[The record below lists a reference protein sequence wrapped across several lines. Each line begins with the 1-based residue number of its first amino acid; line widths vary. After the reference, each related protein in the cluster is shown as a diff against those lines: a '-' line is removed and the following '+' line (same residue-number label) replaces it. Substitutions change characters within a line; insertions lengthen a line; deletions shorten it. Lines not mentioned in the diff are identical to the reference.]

1 MSEISTANCL
11 CWIPVLCSLNIKWL
25 LLLLLP
31 FTVQHQCVEGSDIIC
46 GVCCSRA
53 HCGGVATRKKKVVE
67 VEIVS
72 MVQGWGDT
80 GGREKFGRRVTV
92 FSGS

>member
-53 HCGGVATRKKKVVE
+53 HCGGVATRKKK
-67 VEIVS
+67 
-72 MVQGWGDT
+72 GG
-80 GGREKFGRRVTV
+80 GGRDSFDGSRMGRHWGKGEVWKEGHC
-92 FSGS
+92 F